1 MDLINVD
8 LKKESKRYNKN
19 NKHFKEI
26 PDDKEDKNFAKEHS
40 AKEQVASIETIEL
53 TDKH

>member
-1 MDLINVD
+1 LDLINVD

-19 NKHFKEI
+19 NKNFKEI
-26 PDDKEDKNFAKEHS
+26 TDDKENKDFGKEHS